1 RSSRTT
7 ARPTTTSASSSAIDI
22 SGKSSVQTRSDGC
35 AGLVLTDDDTRRL
48 AAQHRYQAR
57 RDGVDVL
64 RAYDARPGHQLED
77 AGPRAHRE
85 AHRAPGAST
94 RGAHDA
100 DVSGVESGAGQSRRD
115 HDVDTLGVA

>member
-1 RSSRTT
+1 MRQRHT
-7 ARPTTTSASSSAIDI
+7 ASCCPRENIAMLVGP
-22 SGKSSVQTRSDGC
+22 
-35 AGLVLTDDDTRRL
+35 VLTDDDTRRL

-57 RDGVDVL
+57 RDGVDIL

-85 AHRAPGAST
+85 AHRAPSAST

-100 DVSGVESGAGQSRRD
+100 DVSGVESWTGQGRRD
-115 HDVDTLGVA
+115 HDVDTLGV

>member
-1 RSSRTT
+1 MGSRRSKP
-7 ARPTTTSASSSAIDI
+7 AL
-22 SGKSSVQTRSDGC
+22 TRC
-35 AGLVLTDDDTRRL
+35 AGPVLTDDDTGRL

-64 RAYDARPGHQLED
+64 RAYDTRPGHQLED

-85 AHRAPGAST
+85 AHRPPGAST

-100 DVSGVESGAGQSRRD
+100 DVSGVESRAGQGRRD
-115 HDVDTLGVA
+115 HDVDTLGEAQSDLPRRSLE